1 MKKKASARLAAIAR
15 CIRLCALS
23 AAACWLL
30 LVPLQATASV
40 NLAALIGDNMVLQQ
54 GVEARIWGTAD
65 ASEQVTVRL
74 AGQEKSARANSQGRW
89 QVRLDPLTAGGPF
102 EMTISANNTITVRN
116 VLVGEVWVCSGQS
129 NMALTVASSA
139 NPLQESE
146 EARYPQIRLFAVK
159 MKGAPDPER
168 DVVGKWVECTPKT
181 APGFSAVAYFF
192 GRQLHKALGVPVGL
206 MQSCVGGTPAE
217 AWTSMSTLAADP
229 DFSQI
234 VARWSRG
241 PAKPDFITPTY
252 LYNGMIA
259 PLTPYAIRGAIWY
272 QGESNASR
280 AYQYRKL
287 FPAMIRD
294 WRRAWR
300 QGDFPFLFVQLAN
313 FMQPA
318 KEPGAPSDWAELR
331 EAQMMALAV
340 PNTAM
345 ATAVDIGAALDI
357 HPKNKQEVG
366 WRLAQCALATVHGRK
381 VACYGPVYDGMT
393 IEGNQIRLRFKNA
406 EGGLWTRFV
415 SHDGQK
421 AFAIAG
427 QDHQFA
433 WGEAKVEGE
442 TVVVSSK
449 DVAAPVAVR
458 YAWADNPPC
467 SLYNKAGF
475 PALPFR
481 TDDWPGSTQGKQ

>member
-1 MKKKASARLAAIAR
+1 MKTNASARLAPIVPW
-15 CIRLCALS
+15 IRFCALS
-23 AAACWLL
+23 AAVCWLL
-30 LVPLQATASV
+30 VVPLQATADV
-40 NLAALIGDNMVLQQ
+40 KLPALIGDNMVLQQ
-54 GVEARIWGTAD
+54 GAKARIWGTAD
-65 ASEQVTVRL
+65 AGEQVTVSL
-74 AGQEKSARANSQGRW
+74 GGQQETTRANAHGRW
-89 QVRLDPLTAGGPF
+89 QVMVGPMPAGGPF
-102 EMTISANNTITVRN
+102 EMTVSGHNTVTVRN

-129 NMALTVASSA
+129 NMAWTVALSA

-146 EARYPQIRLFAVK
+146 DARYAQIRLFAVK
-159 MKGAPDPER
+159 MRAAPDPER
-168 DVVGKWVECTPKT
+168 DVVGKWVECSPKT
-181 APGFSAVAYFF
+181 VPGFSAVAYFF

-206 MQSCVGGTPAE
+206 IKSCVGGTPAE

-252 LYNGMIA
+252 LFNGMIA

-313 FMQPA
+313 FMQRA

-331 EAQMMALAV
+331 EAQMMALSV

-345 ATAVDIGAALDI
+345 ATAVDIGDASDI

-366 WRLAQCALATVHGRK
+366 WRLAQCALATVYGR
-381 VACYGPVYDGMT
+381 
-393 IEGNQIRLRFKNA
+393 
-406 EGGLWTRFV
+406 
-415 SHDGQK
+415 
-421 AFAIAG
+421 
-427 QDHQFA
+427 
-433 WGEAKVEGE
+433 
-442 TVVVSSK
+442 
-449 DVAAPVAVR
+449 
-458 YAWADNPPC
+458 
-467 SLYNKAGF
+467 
-475 PALPFR
+475 
-481 TDDWPGSTQGKQ
+481 

>member
-1 MKKKASARLAAIAR
+1 VPW
-15 CIRLCALS
+15 IRFCALS
-23 AAACWLL
+23 AAVCWLL
-30 LVPLQATASV
+30 VVPLQATADV
-40 NLAALIGDNMVLQQ
+40 KLPALIGDNMVLQQ
-54 GVEARIWGTAD
+54 GVKARIWGTAD
-65 ASEQVTVRL
+65 PGEQVTVSL
-74 AGQEKSARANSQGRW
+74 GGQQEATRANAHGRW
-89 QVRLDPLTAGGPF
+89 QVMLRPMPAGGPF
-102 EMTISANNTITVRN
+102 EMTVSGHNTVTVRN

-129 NMALTVASSA
+129 NMAWTVALSA

-146 EARYPQIRLFAVK
+146 DARYAQIRLFAVK
-159 MKGAPDPER
+159 MRAAPDPER
-168 DVVGKWVECTPKT
+168 DVVGKWAACSPKT
-181 APGFSAVAYFF
+181 VPGFSAVAYFF

-206 MQSCVGGTPAE
+206 IQSCVGGTPAE
-217 AWTSMSTLAADP
+217 AWTSMPTLAADP

-252 LYNGMIA
+252 LFNGMIA

-313 FMQPA
+313 FMQRA

-331 EAQMMALAV
+331 EAQMMALSV

-345 ATAVDIGAALDI
+345 ATAVDIGDASDI

-366 WRLAQCALATVHGRK
+366 WRLAQCALVTVYGRK
-381 VACYGPVYDGMT
+381 VACYGPVYEGMT
-393 IEGNQIRLRFKNA
+393 IEGNQIRLRFKSA
-406 EGGLWTRFV
+406 EGGLATRFV
-415 SHDGQK
+415 FPDGQK

-427 QDHQFA
+427 QERQFA
-433 WGEAKVEGE
+433 WGEAKIEGE

-449 DVAAPVAVR
+449 DIAAPVAVR

-467 SLYNKAGF
+467 SLYNKAGW

-481 TDDWPGSTQGKQ
+481 TDDWPGVTQGKQ